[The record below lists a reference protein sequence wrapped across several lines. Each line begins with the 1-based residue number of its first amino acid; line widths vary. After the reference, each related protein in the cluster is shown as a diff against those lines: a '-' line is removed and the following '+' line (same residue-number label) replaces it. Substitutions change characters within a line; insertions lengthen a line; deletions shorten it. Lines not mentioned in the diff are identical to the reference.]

1 MAKKHAPQAKCL
13 QYNMVRV
20 ERSTFL
26 KLRQLKKRR
35 RCRSMNALILKLMER
50 KFTKSSSR

>member
-1 MAKKHAPQAKCL
+1 
-13 QYNMVRV
+13 MVRV

-35 RCRSMNALILKLMER
+35 RCRSMNALILKLVEEGKELMKDGSE
-50 KFTKSSSR
+50 K